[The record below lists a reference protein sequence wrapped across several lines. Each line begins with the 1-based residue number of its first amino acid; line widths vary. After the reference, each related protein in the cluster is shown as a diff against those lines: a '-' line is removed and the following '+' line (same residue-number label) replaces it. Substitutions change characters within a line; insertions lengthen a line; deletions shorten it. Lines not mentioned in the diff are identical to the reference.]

1 MQGVYHVRRKFKR
14 EYIISGGNLSGVYHF
29 YIMAVTATTMVYKYI
44 NHSFYFDI
52 EPTTLT
58 FLLMKE
64 YFNHKK
70 NVVII
75 LKSQ

>member
-1 MQGVYHVRRKFKR
+1 M
-14 EYIISGGNLSGVYHF
+14 SGGYLSGVYHF
-29 YIMAVTATTMVYKYI
+29 YTMAVTTATMVQNYI
-44 NHSFYFDI
+44 NHSLYFDI

-70 NVVII
+70 K
-75 LKSQ
+75 LKYS